1 MSNCKTIAIC
11 NQKGGVGK
19 TTTSVNLGIGLA
31 MQGKKV
37 LLVDADPQ
45 GDLTTCLGWQD
56 TDSLGITLATKLT
69 DVMNET
75 MNDPMVGILH
85 HDEGVDLIPAN
96 LELSAMEYNLMNAM
110 SRETTMKNYLN
121 QIKDRYDFVVIDC
134 MPSLSMV
141 KFICQDIRT
150 ITFDK
155 EFDVVLN
162 MADGAIGYLE
172 DDGENHKIFS
182 VIAKALKN
190 GGKHFMDIMNG
201 SYAETHFPCKLWDA
215 GEKGLTLSAFEWEKD
230 RKTLIYGQVDYMYG
244 EALYKPEM
252 KEGNPIRLY
261 SLDEITEI
269 FCKLGLRICNSFAD
283 FSGKP
288 SSDNDIQLMV
298 YSIRE

>member
-85 HDEGVDLIPAN
+85 HDEGVDLVPAN

-201 SYAETHFPCKLWDA
+201 SYAQTHFPCKLWDA

-269 FCKLGLRICNSFAD
+269 FGKLGLRICNSFAD

>member
-1 MSNCKTIAIC
+1 M
-11 NQKGGVGK
+11 
-19 TTTSVNLGIGLA
+19 
-31 MQGKKV
+31 
-37 LLVDADPQ
+37 
-45 GDLTTCLGWQD
+45 
-56 TDSLGITLATKLT
+56 
-69 DVMNET
+69 
-75 MNDPMVGILH
+75 
-85 HDEGVDLIPAN
+85 
-96 LELSAMEYNLMNAM
+96 
-110 SRETTMKNYLN
+110 
-121 QIKDRYDFVVIDC
+121 
-134 MPSLSMV
+134 
-141 KFICQDIRT
+141 
-150 ITFDK
+150 
-155 EFDVVLN
+155 LN

-172 DDGENHKIFS
+172 DDRENHKIFS
-182 VIAKALKN
+182 VIAKPLKN

-201 SYAETHFPCKLWDA
+201 SYAQTHFPCKLWDA

>member
-1 MSNCKTIAIC
+1 MLDFACGFGRHSLEFARRGYDVTAI
-11 NQKGGVGK
+11 
-19 TTTSVNLGIGLA
+19 
-31 MQGKKV
+31 
-37 LLVDADPQ
+37 D
-45 GDLTTCLGWQD
+45 
-56 TDSLGITLATKLT
+56 ITLAYI
-69 DVMNET
+69 DYANEQAKK
-75 MNDPMVGILH
+75 
-85 HDEGVDLIPAN
+85 EN
-96 LELSAMEYNLMNAM
+96 LNA
-110 SRETTMKNYLN
+110 
-121 QIKDRYDFVVIDC
+121 
-134 MPSLSMV
+134 

-162 MADGAIGYLE
+162 MADGAIGYFE

-201 SYAETHFPCKLWDA
+201 SYAQTHFPCKLWDA

-244 EALYKPEM
+244 EVLYKPEM

-269 FCKLGLRICNSFAD
+269 FGKLGLRICNSFAD